1 MSGNVILLSV
11 LPSSIKA
18 LLSPVVGSI
27 GSLSERLPRI
37 PGDVDRWWGESNASF
52 NLNFSFNFFLSKENF
67 RIFRDA
73 DRLGNKPFLGIYFKI
88 FVSHNFSAAQAI
100 YSNAAAS

>member
-1 MSGNVILLSV
+1 MSGNVFLLSV

-52 NLNFSFNFFLSKENF
+52 NLNFSFNFFLSKKNF
-67 RIFRDA
+67 QIFRDA
-73 DRLGNKPFLGIYFKI
+73 DRVGSKPFRGYI
-88 FVSHNFSAAQAI
+88 FQNFVFHIFFSG
-100 YSNAAAS
+100 SGNLL

>member
-11 LPSSIKA
+11 LASSRKA
-18 LLSPVVGSI
+18 FLSPVGGSI

-52 NLNFSFNFFLSKENF
+52 NLNFSFNFFLSKKNIQ
-67 RIFRDA
+67 IFRDA
-73 DRLGNKPFLGIYFKI
+73 NHLGDI
-88 FVSHNFSAAQAI
+88 FFNFFFTFSSADLL
-100 YSNAAAS
+100 

>member
-52 NLNFSFNFFLSKENF
+52 NLNFSFNFFLSKKNF
-67 RIFRDA
+67 QIFRDA
-73 DRLGNKPFLGIYFKI
+73 DRLGNKPFLGIYFLT
-88 FVSHNFSAAQAI
+88 FF
-100 YSNAAAS
+100 

>member
-1 MSGNVILLSV
+1 MRMSGNVILLSV
-11 LPSSIKA
+11 LPSSRKA
-18 LLSPVVGSI
+18 LLPPVGGSI

-67 RIFRDA
+67 QIFRDA
-73 DRLGNKPFLGIYFKI
+73 DRLGNKPFLGIYFQN
-88 FVSHNFSAAQAI
+88 FVSHNFFGGSG
-100 YSNAAAS
+100 NLL